1 MKQITIS
8 LVTALAVAACASTPA
23 PQKST
28 ENTKSSSQVTTPQT
42 QAAPTASTQSLNSA
56 KLDVPA
62 YLDPANPLSQK
73 RSFYFDFDKYVVRS
87 QDLPI
92 ADMHSQYL
100 SSHHDQ
106 KIKIEGNADERG
118 SREYNLALGQK
129 RADAVK
135 IQMKTQGVVESQI
148 ETISWGKE
156 KPKANGHDETA
167 WAENR
172 RADIRYAGEGK

>member
-1 MKQITIS
+1 MKQIAIS
-8 LVTALAVAACASTPA
+8 LVVALAVGACASTPA
-23 PQKST
+23 PQKNS
-28 ENTKSSSQVTTPQT
+28 ETKTSSQATAPQT
-42 QAAPTASTQSLNSA
+42 QVAPAASTQNLNSA

-62 YLDPANPLSQK
+62 YLDPANPLAQK
-73 RSFYFDFDKYVVRS
+73 RSIYFDFDKYVVRS
-87 QDLPI
+87 QELPI
-92 ADMHSQYL
+92 VDMHSTYL
-100 SSHHDQ
+100 AGHQNQ
-106 KIKIEGNADERG
+106 KIKIEGNADERD

-156 KPKANGHDETA
+156 KPKAEGHDEAA

>member
-1 MKQITIS
+1 MCQH
-8 LVTALAVAACASTPA
+8 ASSAKEFGKT
-23 PQKST
+23 
-28 ENTKSSSQVTTPQT
+28 SSQATAPQT
-42 QAAPTASTQSLNSA
+42 QVAPAASTQNLNSA

-73 RSFYFDFDKYVVRS
+73 RSIYFDFDKYVVRN
-87 QDLPI
+87 QELPI
-92 ADMHSQYL
+92 VDMHSTYL
-100 SSHHDQ
+100 SSHQNQ
-106 KIKIEGNADERG
+106 KIKIEGNTDERG

-156 KPKANGHDETA
+156 KPKTEGHDEAA

-172 RADIRYAGEGK
+172 RADIRYGEGK

>member
-1 MKQITIS
+1 MQKNE
-8 LVTALAVAACASTPA
+8 TPINN
-23 PQKST
+23 QG
-28 ENTKSSSQVTTPQT
+28 
-42 QAAPTASTQSLNSA
+42 
-56 KLDVPA
+56 
-62 YLDPANPLSQK
+62 
-73 RSFYFDFDKYVVRS
+73 VR
-87 QDLPI
+87 
-92 ADMHSQYL
+92 HGT
-100 SSHHDQ
+100 SHQNQ

-156 KPKANGHDETA
+156 KPKAEGHDEAA